1 MTFWFPR
8 WLLGG
13 GGALGLLLAM
23 PLTPVHATDTTP
35 EIREATPQEIAE
47 AFRERKRFVVTF
59 LGYSGAGY
67 EDPEAML
74 RQAAAVLETHDPSRT
89 VVNIGA
95 TAEGIGAV
103 YELARKKGFPTTG
116 IVSTQARDQQVALS
130 PAVQQVYY
138 VKDAT
143 WGGFLPGTRTL
154 SPASTAMV
162 AVSDLL
168 VAIGGGDVARDELQ
182 AARDAGKRVRIFAA
196 DMNHRI
202 ATEKAQKKGL
212 AAPADF
218 RGPVSVLAESQS
230 PIAP

>member
-1 MTFWFPR
+1 MTFRIPR

-23 PLTPVHATDTTP
+23 PFTPVQAVDSNP
-35 EIREATPQEIAE
+35 EIREATPAEIAQ
-47 AFRERKRFVVTF
+47 AFRDRKQFVLTF
-59 LGYSGAGY
+59 LGYSGAEY
-67 EDPEAML
+67 DDAESML
-74 RQAAAVLETHDPSRT
+74 RQAAAVLDAHDPART

-103 YELARKKGFPTTG
+103 YELARRKGFPTTG
-116 IVSTQARDQQVALS
+116 IVSTQARDQQVSLS
-130 PAVQQVYY
+130 PAVQQVYF
-138 VKDAT
+138 VKDST

-154 SPASTAMV
+154 SPTSAAMV

-182 AARDAGKRVRIFAA
+182 AARESGKRVQIIAA

-218 RGPVSVLAESQS
+218 QGPVSILAEAQS
-230 PIAP
+230 PTAP

>member
-13 GGALGLLLAM
+13 GGALGLLFAM
-23 PLTPVHATDTTP
+23 PHFPAHAGDPKP

-47 AFRERKRFVVTF
+47 AFRARKQFVLTF

-67 EDPEAML
+67 EDPESML
-74 RQAAAVLETHDPSRT
+74 RQAAAILEAHDPSRT

-95 TAEGIGAV
+95 TAEGIGAI
-103 YELARKKGFPTTG
+103 YQLARNKGFPTTG
-116 IVSTQARDQQVALS
+116 IVSTQARDQQVPLS
-130 PAVQQVYY
+130 PDVQQVYY

-154 SPASTAMV
+154 SPTSAAMV
-162 AVSDLL
+162 AVSDRL
-168 VAIGGGDVARDELQ
+168 VAIGGGEVARDEVL
-182 AARDAGKRVRIFAA
+182 AARESGKTVQIIAA

-202 ATEKAQKKGL
+202 AREKAQKKGQPV
-212 AAPADF
+212 PADF
-218 RGPVSVLAESQS
+218 RGPVSVLAGS
-230 PIAP
+230 PSPTPP